1 MSDDF
6 DALFEQVSAQRSET
20 VTMMASTSSND
31 STPTEAT
38 TDTAADQIY
47 TDSATSEGAAAASDT
62 AQDNHNKPIFDRL
75 GGIVRLMHDS
85 LRELGYDRALSDAA
99 TQITDA
105 QDRLEYIAT
114 LTEQAANKVL
124 NAIDEGMPAQDTLA
138 KSAKDMDSRWTQ
150 LFEGDMSL
158 EDFKRLATDSKQF
171 SNTVLE
177 STETEKAR
185 LLAIMMAQDFQ
196 DITGQLIKKIVAIT
210 QKVESELAQILRDN
224 APPELVKEKPHELM
238 QGPTASALVQDDVD
252 SLLEGLGF

>member
-1 MSDDF
+1 MSEDF

-20 VTMMASTSSND
+20 VAAMASSS
-31 STPTEAT
+31 SGEPAPAQATPQAASVQASAS
-38 TDTAADQIY
+38 TAAP
-47 TDSATSEGAAAASDT
+47 DSAAEPSQENS
-62 AQDNHNKPIFDRL
+62 NKPIFDRL

-124 NAIDEGMPAQDTLA
+124 NTIDEGMPAQDTLA

-158 EDFKRLATDSKQF
+158 EDFKKLATDSKQF
-171 SNTVLE
+171 SNTVIE

-196 DITGQLIKKIVAIT
+196 DITGQLIKKIVMIT

>member
-1 MSDDF
+1 MSEDF

-20 VTMMASTSSND
+20 VAAMAPPSTNEPAPAPAAPETPVVAASASAQTTETASSTAAST
-31 STPTEAT
+31 
-38 TDTAADQIY
+38 
-47 TDSATSEGAAAASDT
+47 
-62 AQDNHNKPIFDRL
+62 DNHDKPIFDRI

-105 QDRLEYIAT
+105 QDRLEYIAS

-124 NAIDEGMPAQDTLA
+124 NTIDEGMPAQDNLA
-138 KSAKDMDSRWTQ
+138 KSAKEMDSRWSQ

-158 EDFKRLATDSKQF
+158 EDFKKLAIDSKQF

-196 DITGQLIKKIVAIT
+196 DITGQLIKKIVVIT

-224 APPELVKEKPHELM
+224 APPELLKDKPNELM
-238 QGPTASALVQDDVD
+238 QGPTATGLRQDDVD

>member
-1 MSDDF
+1 MTEDF
-6 DALFEQVSAQRSET
+6 DALFEQVSAQRAET
-20 VTMMASTSSND
+20 MATPPPSPAAEPAPAPVTAQASSAEQSANSASSGTVQNN
-31 STPTEAT
+31 S
-38 TDTAADQIY
+38 
-47 TDSATSEGAAAASDT
+47 
-62 AQDNHNKPIFDRL
+62 QDNHNKPIFDRI

-124 NAIDEGMPAQDTLA
+124 NTIDEGMPAQDTLA
-138 KSAKDMDSRWTQ
+138 KSAKDMDTRWTQ

-158 EDFKRLATDSKQF
+158 EDFKKLALDSKQF
-171 SNTVLE
+171 SNAVLE

-196 DITGQLIKKIVAIT
+196 DITGQLIKKIVVIT

-224 APPELVKEKPHELM
+224 APPELIKDKPNELM
-238 QGPTASALVQDDVD
+238 QGPTAAGLRQDDVD

>member
-1 MSDDF
+1 MTEDF
-6 DALFEQVSAQRSET
+6 DALFDQVSAQRAET
-20 VTMMASTSSND
+20 STPMASASMNEPAAPAGATPETANQAAVTTASPANSTSG
-31 STPTEAT
+31 TPQ
-38 TDTAADQIY
+38 D
-47 TDSATSEGAAAASDT
+47 
-62 AQDNHNKPIFDRL
+62 DNHNKPIFDRI

-124 NAIDEGMPAQDTLA
+124 NTIDEGMPAQDTLA
-138 KSAKDMDSRWTQ
+138 KNAKDMDARWTQ

-158 EDFKRLATDSKQF
+158 EDFKKLALDSKQF
-171 SNTVLE
+171 SNAVLE

-224 APPELVKEKPHELM
+224 APPELIKEKPNELM
-238 QGPTASALVQDDVD
+238 QGPTASGLRQDDVD

>member
-1 MSDDF
+1 MTEDF
-6 DALFEQVSAQRSET
+6 DALFDQVSAQRSET
-20 VTMMASTSSND
+20 VAAATPAASYAPTTPVQAAPD
-31 STPTEAT
+31 TTTTPTA
-38 TDTAADQIY
+38 
-47 TDSATSEGAAAASDT
+47 TDSAPADAS
-62 AQDNHNKPIFDRL
+62 QDNHNKPIFDRL

-138 KSAKDMDSRWTQ
+138 KSAKDMDARWTQ

-158 EDFKRLATDSKQF
+158 EDFKKLATDSKQF
-171 SNTVLE
+171 TNTVIE

-210 QKVESELAQILRDN
+210 QKVENELAQILRDN
-224 APPELVKEKPHELM
+224 APPEMIKEKPQELM
-238 QGPTASALVQDDVD
+238 QGPTQSALVQDDVD